1 MKAYSINV
9 FGKVQG
15 VGFRYYTKLK
25 AEELEVCGTV
35 ENRPDGSVLIFADF
49 FACFLRD
56 LNPFRARMSLSKI
69 TLMAASSLSAVVR
82 RQALPAGRKTMFKIT
97 LIF

>member
-35 ENRPDGSVLIFADF
+35 ENRPDGSVLIFAEAKD
-49 FACFLRD
+49 
-56 LNPFRARMSLSKI
+56 KE
-69 TLMAASSLSAVVR
+69 LMAFLEWCHNGPGSAAVDRLEYEEVAVIGSDQFTIR
-82 RQALPAGRKTMFKIT
+82 R
-97 LIF
+97 